1 MDVRRCWGRGRTYFP
16 AKTRRH
22 VAAMRMGQSR
32 SETPIPD
39 VQEHSQTGMKAGQG
53 EQRTT
58 LSYPRP
64 PRIPSL
70 ALATSTEVYCWG
82 RARSWRETLS
92 VAREQLKA
100 GAGWD
105 PWGKASG
112 TVNIRQKQAPL
123 EKREAVRVT
132 TVPRKPQTH
141 LHIWPGALPLP
152 STHTANSLTAHFQ
165 V

>member
-1 MDVRRCWGRGRTYFP
+1 MDVRGCWGRGRMYFP
-16 AKTRRH
+16 AKIRGH

-39 VQEHSQTGMKAGQG
+39 AQEHSQTGMKAGQG

-58 LSYPRP
+58 LPYPRP
-64 PRIPSL
+64 PPIPSL

-92 VAREQLKA
+92 VAQEQLKA
-100 GAGWD
+100 GAGWEH
-105 PWGKASG
+105 WGKASG

-123 EKREAVRVT
+123 EKWEAVEVT
-132 TVPRKPQTH
+132 TVPRKPKTQ
-141 LHIWPGALPLP
+141 LHIWPDSLPLP